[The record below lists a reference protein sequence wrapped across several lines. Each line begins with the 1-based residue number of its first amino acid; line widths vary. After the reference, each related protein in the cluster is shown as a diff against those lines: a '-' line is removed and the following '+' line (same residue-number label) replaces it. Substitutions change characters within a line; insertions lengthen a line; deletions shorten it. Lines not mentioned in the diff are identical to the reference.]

1 MSAPE
6 EIAKQC
12 WQRGSKAVNNGQFD
26 FATDMF
32 FTSVS
37 LVPDNLAYRE
47 SLRSAEFMKFKDNTK
62 GAGLMARPKLMA
74 LRNKLT
80 RAKSKKE
87 WDEVDKTAEE
97 ALKLNPWDAYFNSA
111 AGEACK
117 ERGYYHVAI
126 FLYQVA
132 TGPNGE
138 PDNIKLLKDYAYL
151 LQENEKFKEAT
162 GIWARV
168 QKLDPNDTEARQNA
182 TANSFQQTIKAG
194 KYDEAETT
202 KDAMTDAQ
210 IAARLGYDQ
219 KRKQEADAP
228 GEDAELDLKHA
239 IRKDPKSVELHMK
252 LGSLY
257 DSRNRLTEARE
268 TYQKALE
275 LSGGDHNI
283 LEIIEDLELKE
294 MVKQLD
300 RLKLDA
306 QKAPDNKELEKETSS
321 LARKLLDREVE
332 IYAER
337 VPRYP
342 QNKRLK
348 FELARRYG
356 RLQRWGDAIPL
367 YQQASTDPRLEVE
380 SVFSLGKCFLQDN
393 KPQLALKQF
402 EKIVDKITFEDKAN
416 TFKEIHYLLG
426 RLYDQAKDK
435 QKAENHYGEVLA
447 VDYEYRDVRD
457 RLQQLDA

>member
-268 TYQKALE
+268 TYQKALD